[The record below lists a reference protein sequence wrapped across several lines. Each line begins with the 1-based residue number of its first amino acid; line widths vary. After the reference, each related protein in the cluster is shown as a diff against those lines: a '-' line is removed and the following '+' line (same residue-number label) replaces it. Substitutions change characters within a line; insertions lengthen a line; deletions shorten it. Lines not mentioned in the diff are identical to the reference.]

1 MKKVSLIIVLILSSA
16 LSFGQVVQKGF
27 LYRVEIGLNGKDG
40 FIVTKDVMLD
50 EPKEVH
56 IHKDSIVFGNETFVV
71 DSVVSKVLKDSVEDL
86 TIWEG
91 TIRYVTNK
99 SDGLHYTV
107 QYGEREKWQGG
118 NYLIFTSV
126 DLSNRIEYSWVTKEN
141 GLPSKTKED

>member
-16 LSFGQVVQKGF
+16 LSFGQDVQKGF

-71 DSVVSKVLKDSVEDL
+71 DSVV
-86 TIWEG
+86 
-91 TIRYVTNK
+91 
-99 SDGLHYTV
+99 
-107 QYGEREKWQGG
+107 
-118 NYLIFTSV
+118 
-126 DLSNRIEYSWVTKEN
+126 
-141 GLPSKTKED
+141 